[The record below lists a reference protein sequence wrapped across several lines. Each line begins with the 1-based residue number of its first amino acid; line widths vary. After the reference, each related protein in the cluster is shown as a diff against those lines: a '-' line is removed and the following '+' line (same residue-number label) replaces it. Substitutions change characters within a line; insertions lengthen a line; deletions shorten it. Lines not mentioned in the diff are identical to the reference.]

1 MEIQHT
7 KDLKD
12 PKVDALVYGRAG
24 TGKTLLG
31 GTFPSPIFVD
41 TDNGLLS
48 LRKKDVSF
56 ISCHRKDGAAWWNE
70 VREATK
76 VALNSSDHQS
86 IIIDSFPLVCEAMLV
101 SICSQNRKA
110 KPTFDEWVAL
120 WNGTQEYIA
129 MVRASSKNSLF
140 ICGEQFERDENTGK
154 VWCLPALQGQ
164 ARTKVDHLFDEIYHA
179 EAITAPGKPSTYKLL
194 IRPDG
199 ISTAKSRA
207 LASTSDLNSIDPHY
221 MNIKNLISGKS

>member
-1 MEIQHT
+1 MEILKT
-7 KDLKD
+7 KDIKD

-31 GTFPSPIFVD
+31 GTFPNPIFVD

-48 LRKKDVSF
+48 LRKKDVAF
-56 ISCHRKDGAAWWNE
+56 ISCHRKDGGTWWNE

-76 VALNSSDHQS
+76 LALDSNYESV
-86 IIIDSFPLVCEAMLV
+86 IIDSFPLVCEAMLA
-101 SICSQNRKA
+101 SICSQNRKT

-129 MVRASSKNSLF
+129 MVRASTKNSLF
-140 ICGEQFERDENTGK
+140 ICGEQFERNEITGQ

-179 EAITAPGKPSTYKLL
+179 ETEMVSGKPAKYSLL
-194 IRPDG
+194 VRPDG
-199 ISTAKSRA
+199 TSTAKSRA
-207 LASTSDLNSIDPHY
+207 LSATATTSSIDPHY
-221 MNIKNLISGKS
+221 QSIKNLISGK

>member
-1 MEIQHT
+1 MQILHT
-7 KDLKD
+7 KDIKD

-31 GTFPSPIFVD
+31 STFPKPIFVD

-56 ISCHRKDGAAWWNE
+56 ISCHRQDPATWWNA

-76 VALNSSDHQS
+76 LALDSADHDS
-86 IIIDSFPLVCEAMLV
+86 IIIDSFPLVCEAMLG
-101 SICSQNRKA
+101 SICSQNRKP
-110 KPTFDEWVAL
+110 KPTFDEWVGL

-140 ICGEQFERDENTGK
+140 ICGEQFERDENSGK
-154 VWCLPALQGQ
+154 VWCLPSLQGQ

-179 EAITAPGKPSTYKLL
+179 EAAMVTGKPAKYSLL

-207 LASTSDLNSIDPHY
+207 LPATSEINSIEPHF
-221 MNIKNLISGKS
+221 MNIKNLISGK

>member
-1 MEIQHT
+1 MEILHT
-7 KDLKD
+7 KDIKD

-31 GTFPSPIFVD
+31 GTFPKPIFVD

-48 LRKKDVSF
+48 LRRKDVSF
-56 ISCHRKDGAAWWNE
+56 ISCHRTEGATWWNS

-76 VALNSSDHQS
+76 LAIDSPDHDS
-86 IIIDSFPLVCEAMLV
+86 IIIDSFPLVCEAMLL
-101 SICSQNRKA
+101 SICSQNRKS
-110 KPTFDEWVAL
+110 KPTFDEWVGL

-140 ICGEQFERDENTGK
+140 ICGEVFERDEISGR

-179 EAITAPGKPSTYKLL
+179 ETEMASGKPASYKLL

-207 LASTSDLNSIDPHY
+207 LSATSTINTIDPHFA
-221 MNIKNLISGKS
+221 NIKNLISGK

>member
-1 MEIQHT
+1 MEILHT
-7 KDLKD
+7 KDIKD

-31 GTFPSPIFVD
+31 GTFPKPIFVD

-56 ISCHRKDGAAWWNE
+56 ISCHRTEGATWWNS

-76 VALNSSDHQS
+76 LAIDSPDHDS
-86 IIIDSFPLVCEAMLV
+86 IIIDSFPLVCEAMLL

-110 KPTFDEWVAL
+110 KPTFDEWVGL
-120 WNGTQEYIA
+120 WNGT
-129 MVRASSKNSLF
+129 
-140 ICGEQFERDENTGK
+140 
-154 VWCLPALQGQ
+154 Q

-179 EAITAPGKPSTYKLL
+179 ETEMASGKPASYKLL

-207 LASTSDLNSIDPHY
+207 LSATSTINTIDPHFA
-221 MNIKNLISGKS
+221 NIKNLISGK

>member
-1 MEIQHT
+1 MEIMST
-7 KDLKD
+7 KSMKD

-31 GTFPSPIFVD
+31 GTFPKPIIVD
-41 TDNGLLS
+41 TNNGLLS

-56 ISCHRKDGAAWWNE
+56 ISCHRKEGAIWWNE

-76 VALNSSDHQS
+76 LALESKDHES
-86 IIIDSFPLVCEAMLV
+86 IIIDAFPLVCEAMLL
-101 SICSQNRKA
+101 SICSQNRKQ

-129 MVRASSKNSLF
+129 MVRASKKNSLF
-140 ICGEQFERDENTGK
+140 ICGETFERDEISGK
-154 VWCLPALQGQ
+154 VWCLPSLQGQ

-179 EAITAPGKPSTYKLL
+179 EAIMTSGKPAKYSLL

-207 LASTSDLNSIDPHY
+207 LSATSDINSIDPHY
-221 MNIKNLISGKS
+221 QSIKNLIAGR

>member
-1 MEIQHT
+1 MEILKT
-7 KDLKD
+7 KDIKD

-31 GTFPSPIFVD
+31 GTFPNPIFVD

-48 LRKKDVSF
+48 LRKKDVAF
-56 ISCHRKDGAAWWNE
+56 ISCHRKDGGTWGND

-76 VALNSSDHQS
+76 LALDSNYESV
-86 IIIDSFPLVCEAMLV
+86 IIDSFPLVCEAMLA
-101 SICSQNRKA
+101 SICSQNRKT

-120 WNGTQEYIA
+120 WNGTQEFIA

-140 ICGEQFERDENTGK
+140 ICGEQFERNEITGQ
-154 VWCLPALQGQ
+154 VWCLPSLQGQ

-179 EAITAPGKPSTYKLL
+179 ETEMVTGKPAKYSLL

-199 ISTAKSRA
+199 TASAKSRA
-207 LASTSDLNSIDPHY
+207 LSATSQINSIEPHF
-221 MNIKNLISGKS
+221 MNIKNLINGRG

>member
-1 MEIQHT
+1 MEILHT
-7 KDLKD
+7 KDIKD

-31 GTFPSPIFVD
+31 STFPKPIFVD

-56 ISCHRKDGAAWWNE
+56 ISCHRSDGAVWWNSI
-70 VREATK
+70 REATK
-76 VALNSSDHQS
+76 LAIASKDHDS
-86 IIIDSFPLVCEAMLV
+86 IVIDSFPLVCEAMLL
-101 SICSQNRKA
+101 SICSQNRKS

-129 MVRASSKNSLF
+129 MVRASPKNSLF
-140 ICGEQFERDENTGK
+140 ICGEQFERDENSGK

-179 EAITAPGKPSTYKLL
+179 EAAMASGKPAKYSLL

-207 LASTSDLNSIDPHY
+207 LPATSDINSIEPHF
-221 MNIKNLISGKS
+221 MNIKNLISGR

>member
-1 MEIQHT
+1 MEILKT
-7 KDLKD
+7 KDIKD
-12 PKVDALVYGRAG
+12 PKVDALIYGRAG

-31 GTFPSPIFVD
+31 GTFPNPIFVD

-48 LRKKDVSF
+48 LRKKDVAF
-56 ISCHRKDGAAWWNE
+56 ISCHRETGAGWWNK
-70 VREATK
+70 VREAT
-76 VALNSSDHQS
+76 ALALASPYDS
-86 IIIDSFPLVCEAMLV
+86 IIIDSFPLVCEAMLA
-101 SICSQNRKA
+101 SICSQNRKL

-129 MVRASSKNSLF
+129 MVRASTKNSLF
-140 ICGEQFERDENTGK
+140 ICGEQFERDENSGK
-154 VWCLPALQGQ
+154 VWCLPSLQGQ

-179 EAITAPGKPSTYKLL
+179 EAIMSSGKPAKYSLL

-207 LASTSDLNSIDPHY
+207 LSATSEINSIEPHY
-221 MNIKNLISGKS
+221 MNIKNLISGK

>member
-1 MEIQHT
+1 MEILKT
-7 KDLKD
+7 KDIKD

-31 GTFPSPIFVD
+31 GTFPNPIFVD

-48 LRKKDVSF
+48 LRKKDVAF
-56 ISCHRKDGAAWWNE
+56 ISCHRIDGGSWWNT

-76 VALNSSDHQS
+76 LALDSNYESV
-86 IIIDSFPLVCEAMLV
+86 IIDSFPLVCEAMLA
-101 SICSQNRKA
+101 SICSQNRKT

-129 MVRASSKNSLF
+129 MVRASTKNSLF
-140 ICGEQFERDENTGK
+140 ICGEQFERNEITGQ

-179 EAITAPGKPSTYKLL
+179 ETEMVSGKPAKYSLL
-194 IRPDG
+194 VRPDG
-199 ISTAKSRA
+199 TSTAKSRA
-207 LASTSDLNSIDPHY
+207 LSATATTSSIDPHY
-221 MNIKNLISGKS
+221 QSIKNLISGK